1 MWIRKAMRIIEISFL
16 QTIFHESGEM
26 HDVEMQ
32 CLSE

>member
-1 MWIRKAMRIIEISFL
+1 MWIRKAMRIIEIYL